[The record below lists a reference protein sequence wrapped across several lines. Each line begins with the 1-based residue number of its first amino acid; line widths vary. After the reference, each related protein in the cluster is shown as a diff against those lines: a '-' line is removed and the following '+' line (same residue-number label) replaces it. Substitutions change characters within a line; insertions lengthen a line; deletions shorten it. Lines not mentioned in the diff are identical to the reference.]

1 MIYDV
6 IVVGGASASL
16 TAAIYSSRLKLKTLV
31 ITKDMGGQV
40 LLNPEIKNYPG
51 FLSIRSLDLM
61 RKFEEQALNS
71 GAEIVYD
78 EVIEIKDKEDGFVVR
93 TLTEEYESKTII
105 LAFGNTPKSLE
116 VPGEKKLYGKG
127 LSYSAIA
134 HGHLFAKKVVMVV
147 GWEDLA
153 MDAALR
159 LCNIA
164 DKVYLSYKTGELLG
178 RSFELREKLDEK
190 ENLELI
196 PYSQV
201 MEIKGEDKVE
211 SVILQDV
218 WTQKV
223 REIKIDGV
231 FVELGY
237 VTKTDFVRDL
247 VEFNTAGRIVVD
259 KSYSTSH
266 SGIFAAGGVTDSP
279 SKQIV
284 ISAGEGATAAIS
296 ASKYIQ
302 RYYGSIRATRT
313 D

>member
-1 MIYDV
+1 MTYDV
-6 IVVGGASASL
+6 IVVGGASAGL

-40 LLNPEIKNYPG
+40 LVNPEVKNYPG
-51 FLSIRSLDLM
+51 FMNISSLDLM
-61 RKFEEQALNS
+61 MKFQEQALDS

-78 EVIEIKDKEDGFVVR
+78 EAIEIKEKEDGFIVK

-105 LAFGNTPKSLE
+105 LAFGNTPISLE
-116 VPGEKKLYGKG
+116 VPGEKRLYGKG

-147 GWEDLA
+147 GWGDLA
-153 MDAALR
+153 MNAALM
-159 LCNIA
+159 LCDIA

-178 RSFELREKLDEK
+178 SFELREKLDEK

-201 MEIKGEDKVE
+201 IEIKGKDKVE
-211 SVILQDV
+211 SVILQNV
-218 WTQKV
+218 WTQNIK
-223 REIKIDGV
+223 EIKVDGV
-231 FVELGY
+231 FVSIGY
-237 VTKTDFVRDL
+237 APKTDSVRNL
-247 VEFNTAGRIVVD
+247 VEFNTAGKIIVD
-259 KSYSTSH
+259 KSCSTSH
-266 SGIFAAGGVTDSP
+266 LGIFAAGGVTDSP

-302 RYYGSIRATRT
+302 RYYGSIRATGG

>member
-1 MIYDV
+1 MTYDV
-6 IVVGGASASL
+6 IVVGGASAGLS
-16 TAAIYSSRLKLKTLV
+16 AAIYSSRLKLKTLV

-51 FLSIRSLDLM
+51 FMSIRSIDLM

-78 EVIEIKDKEDGFVVR
+78 EVIEIKEKENGFIVR
-93 TLTEEYESKTII
+93 TLTEDYESKTII

-116 VPGEKKLYGKG
+116 VPGEKRLYGKG

-134 HGHLFAKKVVMVV
+134 HGNLFAKKVVMVV
-147 GWEDLA
+147 GWKDLA
-153 MDAALR
+153 INAALR
-159 LCNIA
+159 LCDIA
-164 DKVYLSYKTGELLG
+164 NKVYLSYKTGELLG
-178 RSFELREKLDEK
+178 SFELREKLDEK
-190 ENLELI
+190 GNLELI

-201 MEIKGEDKVE
+201 IEIKGGDKVE

-218 WTQKV
+218 RTQKV

-231 FVELGY
+231 FVEIGY
-237 VTKTDFVRDL
+237 VTKTDFVRNL

-302 RYYGSIRATRT
+302 RHYGSIRATGA

>member
-1 MIYDV
+1 MTYDV
-6 IVVGGASASL
+6 IVVGGASAGLS
-16 TAAIYSSRLKLKTLV
+16 AAIYSSRLKLKTLV

-51 FLSIRSLDLM
+51 FMSIRSIDLM

-71 GAEIVYD
+71 GAEMVYD
-78 EVIEIKDKEDGFVVR
+78 EVIEIKEKENGFIVR
-93 TLTEEYESKTII
+93 TLTEDYESKTII

-116 VPGEKKLYGKG
+116 VPGEKRLYGKG

-134 HGHLFAKKVVMVV
+134 HGHIFAKKVVMVV

-153 MDAALR
+153 INATLR
-159 LCNIA
+159 LCDIA
-164 DKVYLSYKTGELLG
+164 DKVYLSYKTGQLLG
-178 RSFELREKLDEK
+178 SFELREKLDEK
-190 ENLELI
+190 GNLELI

-201 MEIKGEDKVE
+201 IEIKGGDKVE

-231 FVELGY
+231 FVEIGY
-237 VTKTDFVRDL
+237 VTKTDFVRNL

-259 KSYSTSH
+259 KSYLTSH

-302 RYYGSIRATRT
+302 RHYGSIRATEA